1 MGGGENMSLA
11 VETEKLVKVY
21 GNGKTM
27 VKALGGIDMKVPKA
41 SVFGL
46 FGPNGSG
53 KTTLISILVGLLLP
67 TSGSAKVLGFDVT
80 RESVE
85 IRRRVGLLP
94 EGFGFYDHMTALEN
108 LVFLATLDGVPSSQR
123 EKRALEALEAV
134 GLKDRADAKVS
145 TFSRGMK
152 QRLGV
157 AQSLL
162 KDPELLI
169 FDEPTVGID
178 PEGAA
183 EFRNLVRKMN
193 RDGKTILLSTHLLY
207 EVGMICTH
215 AAIIREGR
223 LLVQGS
229 VDELYRSVR
238 EAKGFR
244 YEIRVK
250 PGSDMPLQEIRSIPS
265 VIEIARSDNRVTVLS
280 KNDIGSILFSLVTK
294 NPYKDIVESLTPVEP
309 SWEEIYRFY
318 QEGG

>member
-1 MGGGENMSLA
+1 MSLA
-11 VETEKLVKVY
+11 IETEKLVKIY
-21 GNGKTM
+21 GNGKSM
-27 VKALGGIDMKVPKA
+27 VKALNSIDMKVPKA

-67 TSGSAKVLGFDVT
+67 TSGSARVLGFDAA
-80 RESVE
+80 EHSVE

-108 LVFLATLDGVPSSQR
+108 LTFLATLDGITSDQR
-123 EKRALEALEAV
+123 RKRALEALETV

-145 TFSRGMK
+145 TFSRGMR

-157 AQSLL
+157 AQALL

-183 EFRNLVRKMN
+183 EFRNLVRRMN
-193 RDGKTILLSTHLLY
+193 REGKTILLSTHLLY

-229 VDELYRSVR
+229 VDELYHSVR
-238 EAKGFR
+238 KEKGFR

-250 PGSDMPLQEIRSIPS
+250 PGSEIPLQEIRSMPS
-265 VIEIARSDNRVTVLS
+265 VVEITQSDNRVTILS
-280 KNDIGSILFSLVTK
+280 KNDIGSSLFSLITK
-294 NPYKDIVESLTPVEP
+294 SPYKDLVESLTPVEP

>member
-1 MGGGENMSLA
+1 MSLA
-11 VETEKLVKVY
+11 IETEKLVKIY
-21 GNGKTM
+21 GNGKSM
-27 VKALGGIDMKVPKA
+27 VKALNSIDMKVPKA

-67 TSGSAKVLGFDVT
+67 TSGSARVLGFDAAKH
-80 RESVE
+80 SVE

-108 LVFLATLDGVPSSQR
+108 LTFLATLDGIPSDQR
-123 EKRALEALEAV
+123 RKRALEALETV

-145 TFSRGMK
+145 TFSRGMR

-157 AQSLL
+157 AQALL

-183 EFRNLVRKMN
+183 EFRNLVRRMN
-193 RDGKTILLSTHLLY
+193 REGKTILLSTHLLY

-229 VDELYRSVR
+229 VDELYQSVR
-238 EAKGFR
+238 KEKGFR

-250 PGSDMPLQEIRSIPS
+250 PGSEIPLQEIRSMPS
-265 VIEIARSDNRVTVLS
+265 VVEITQSDNRVTILS
-280 KNDIGSILFSLVTK
+280 KNDIGSSLFSLITK
-294 NPYKDIVESLTPVEP
+294 SPYKDLVESLTPVEP

>member
-1 MGGGENMSLA
+1 MSLA
-11 VETEKLVKVY
+11 VETEKLVKIY
-21 GNGKTM
+21 GNGKSTL
-27 VKALGGIDMKVPKA
+27 KALNSIDMKVPKA

-67 TSGSAKVLGFDVT
+67 TSGSARVLGFDAA
-80 RESVE
+80 RDSVE

-108 LVFLATLDGVPSSQR
+108 LVFLATLDGVPPDQR
-123 EKRALEALEAV
+123 EERALEALEKV
-134 GLKDRADAKVS
+134 GLKDRANAKVS
-145 TFSRGMK
+145 TFSRGMR

-157 AQSLL
+157 AQALL

-183 EFRNLVRKMN
+183 EFRNLVRRMN
-193 RDGKTILLSTHLLY
+193 REGRTILLSTHLLY

-250 PGSDMPLQEIRSIPS
+250 PGSEMPLQEIRSMPG
-265 VIEIARSDNRVTVLS
+265 VIEITQRDNHVTVLTR
-280 KNDIGSILFSLVTK
+280 NDIGGSLFSLVTR
-294 NPYKDIVESLTPVEP
+294 NPYKDIVESLTPIEP

-318 QEGG
+318 QEEDKK

>member
-1 MGGGENMSLA
+1 MSLA
-11 VETEKLVKVY
+11 VETERLVKIY

-27 VKALGGIDMKVPKA
+27 LKALNGIDMKVPKA

-67 TSGSAKVLGFDVT
+67 TSGSARVLGFDAA
-80 RESVE
+80 RDSVE

-108 LVFLATLDGVPSSQR
+108 LVFLATLDGVPPDQR
-123 EKRALEALEAV
+123 EERALEALETV
-134 GLKDRADAKVS
+134 GLKDRANAKVS

-157 AQSLL
+157 AQALL

-183 EFRNLVRKMN
+183 EFRNLVRRMN
-193 RDGKTILLSTHLLY
+193 REGRTVLLSTHLLY

-250 PGSDMPLQEIRSIPS
+250 PGSEMPLQEIRSLPG
-265 VIEIARSDNRVTVLS
+265 VIEIMQRDNHVTVLTR
-280 KNDIGSILFSLVTK
+280 KDIGGSLFSLVTR
-294 NPYKDIVESLTPVEP
+294 NPYKDIVESLTPIEP

-318 QEGG
+318 QEEDKK

>member
-1 MGGGENMSLA
+1 MSLA
-11 VETEKLVKVY
+11 IETEKLVKIY
-21 GNGKTM
+21 GNKKTM
-27 VKALGGIDMKVPKA
+27 VKALNGIDMKVPKA

-67 TSGSAKVLGFDVT
+67 TSGSARVLSFDAA
-80 RESVE
+80 RDSVE
-85 IRRRVGLLP
+85 IRRRVSLLP

-108 LVFLATLDGVPSSQR
+108 LVFLATLDGVPPDQR
-123 EKRALEALEAV
+123 EERALEALEKV
-134 GLKDRADAKVS
+134 GLKDRANAKVS
-145 TFSRGMK
+145 TFSRGMR

-157 AQSLL
+157 AQALL

-183 EFRNLVRKMN
+183 EFRNLVRRMN
-193 RDGKTILLSTHLLY
+193 REGRTILLSTHLLY

-250 PGSDMPLQEIRSIPS
+250 PGSEMPLQEIRSMPG
-265 VIEIARSDNRVTVLS
+265 VIEITQRDNHVTVLTR
-280 KNDIGSILFSLVTK
+280 NDIGGSLFSLVTR
-294 NPYKDIVESLTPVEP
+294 NPYKDIVESLTPIEP

-318 QEGG
+318 QEEDKK

>member
-1 MGGGENMSLA
+1 MSLA
-11 VETEKLVKVY
+11 IETEKLVKIY
-21 GNGKTM
+21 GNKKNM
-27 VKALGGIDMKVPKA
+27 VKALNGIDMKVPKA

-67 TSGSAKVLGFDVT
+67 TSGSARVLGFDAA
-80 RESVE
+80 RDSVE

-108 LVFLATLDGVPSSQR
+108 LVFLATLDGVPPDQR
-123 EKRALEALEAV
+123 EERALEALEKV
-134 GLKDRADAKVS
+134 GLKDRANAKVS
-145 TFSRGMK
+145 TFSRGMR

-157 AQSLL
+157 AQALL

-183 EFRNLVRKMN
+183 EFRNLVRRMN
-193 RDGKTILLSTHLLY
+193 REGRTVLLSTHLLY

-250 PGSDMPLQEIRSIPS
+250 PGSEMPLQEIRSLPG
-265 VIEIARSDNRVTVLS
+265 VIEITQRDNHVTVLTR
-280 KNDIGSILFSLVTK
+280 NDIGGSLFSLVTR
-294 NPYKDIVESLTPVEP
+294 NPYKDIVESLTPIEP

-318 QEGG
+318 QEEDKK

>member
-1 MGGGENMSLA
+1 MSLA
-11 VETEKLVKVY
+11 IETEKLVKIY
-21 GNGKTM
+21 GNGKSM
-27 VKALGGIDMKVPKA
+27 VKALNSIDMKVPKA

-67 TSGSAKVLGFDVT
+67 MSGSARVLGFDAT
-80 RESVE
+80 KHSVE

-108 LVFLATLDGVPSSQR
+108 LTFLATLDGIPSDQR
-123 EKRALEALEAV
+123 RKRALEALETV

-145 TFSRGMK
+145 TFSRGMR

-157 AQSLL
+157 AQALL
-162 KDPELLI
+162 KDPELLL

-183 EFRNLVRKMN
+183 EFRNLVRRMN
-193 RDGKTILLSTHLLY
+193 REGKTILLSTHLLY

-229 VDELYRSVR
+229 VDELYQSVR
-238 EAKGFR
+238 KEKGFR

-250 PGSDMPLQEIRSIPS
+250 PGSEIPLQEIRSMPS
-265 VIEIARSDNRVTVLS
+265 VVEITQSDNRVTILS
-280 KNDIGSILFSLVTK
+280 KNDMGSSLFSLITK
-294 NPYKDIVESLTPVEP
+294 SPYKDLVESLTPVEP

>member
-1 MGGGENMSLA
+1 MSLA
-11 VETEKLVKVY
+11 IETEKLVKIY
-21 GNGKTM
+21 GNGKSM
-27 VKALGGIDMKVPKA
+27 VKALNSIDMKVPKA

-67 TSGSAKVLGFDVT
+67 TSGSARVLGFDAT
-80 RESVE
+80 KHSVE

-108 LVFLATLDGVPSSQR
+108 LTFLATLDGIPSDQR
-123 EKRALEALEAV
+123 KKRALRALETV

-145 TFSRGMK
+145 TFSRGMR
-152 QRLGV
+152 QRLGI
-157 AQSLL
+157 AQALL

-183 EFRNLVRKMN
+183 EFRNLVRRMN
-193 RDGKTILLSTHLLY
+193 REGKTVMLSTHLLY

-229 VDELYRSVR
+229 VDELYQSVR
-238 EAKGFR
+238 KEKGFR

-250 PGSDMPLQEIRSIPS
+250 PGSEIPLQEIRSMPS
-265 VIEIARSDNRVTVLS
+265 VVEITQSDNRVTILS
-280 KNDIGSILFSLVTK
+280 KNDMGSSLFSLITK
-294 NPYKDIVESLTPVEP
+294 SPYKDLVESLTPVEP

>member
-1 MGGGENMSLA
+1 MSLA
-11 VETEKLVKVY
+11 VETEKLVKIY

-27 VKALGGIDMKVPKA
+27 LKALNGINMKVPKA

-67 TSGSAKVLGFDVT
+67 TSGSARVLGFDAA
-80 RESVE
+80 RDSVE

-108 LVFLATLDGVPSSQR
+108 LVFLATLDGVPPDQR
-123 EKRALEALEAV
+123 EKRALEVLETV
-134 GLKDRADAKVS
+134 GLKDRANAKVS

-157 AQSLL
+157 AQALL

-183 EFRNLVRKMN
+183 EFRNLVRRMN
-193 RDGKTILLSTHLLY
+193 REGKTVLLSTHLLY

-215 AAIIREGR
+215 AVIIREGR

-250 PGSDMPLQEIRSIPS
+250 PGSEMPLQEIRSILG
-265 VIEIARSDNRVTVLS
+265 VIEITQRDNHVTVLTR
-280 KNDIGSILFSLVTK
+280 NDIGGSLFSLLTR

-318 QEGG
+318 QEDDKK

>member
-1 MGGGENMSLA
+1 
-11 VETEKLVKVY
+11 K
-21 GNGKTM
+21 
-27 VKALGGIDMKVPKA
+27 
-41 SVFGL
+41 
-46 FGPNGSG
+46 
-53 KTTLISILVGLLLP
+53 
-67 TSGSAKVLGFDVT
+67 
-80 RESVE
+80 
-85 IRRRVGLLP
+85 
-94 EGFGFYDHMTALEN
+94 
-108 LVFLATLDGVPSSQR
+108 
-123 EKRALEALEAV
+123 V
-134 GLKDRADAKVS
+134 GLKDRANAKVS
-145 TFSRGMK
+145 TFSRGMR

-157 AQSLL
+157 AQALL

-183 EFRNLVRKMN
+183 EFRNLVRRMN
-193 RDGKTILLSTHLLY
+193 REGRTILLSTHLLY

-250 PGSDMPLQEIRSIPS
+250 PGSEMPLQEIRSMPG
-265 VIEIARSDNRVTVLS
+265 VIEITQRDNHVTVLTR
-280 KNDIGSILFSLVTK
+280 NDIGGSLFSLVTR
-294 NPYKDIVESLTPVEP
+294 NPYKDIVESLTPIEP

-318 QEGG
+318 QEEDKK

>member
-1 MGGGENMSLA
+1 M
-11 VETEKLVKVY
+11 
-21 GNGKTM
+21 
-27 VKALGGIDMKVPKA
+27 
-41 SVFGL
+41 
-46 FGPNGSG
+46 
-53 KTTLISILVGLLLP
+53 P
-67 TSGSAKVLGFDVT
+67 TSGSARVLGFDAA
-80 RESVE
+80 RDSVE

-108 LVFLATLDGVPSSQR
+108 LVFLATLDGVPPDQR
-123 EKRALEALEAV
+123 EKRALEVLETV
-134 GLKDRADAKVS
+134 GLKDRANAKVS

-157 AQSLL
+157 AQALL

-183 EFRNLVRKMN
+183 EFRNLVRRMN
-193 RDGKTILLSTHLLY
+193 REGKTVLLSTHLLY

-215 AAIIREGR
+215 AVIIREGR

-250 PGSDMPLQEIRSIPS
+250 PGSEMPLQEIRSILG
-265 VIEIARSDNRVTVLS
+265 VIEITQRDNHVTVLTR
-280 KNDIGSILFSLVTK
+280 NDIGGSLFSLLTR

-318 QEGG
+318 QEDDKK

>member
-1 MGGGENMSLA
+1 MSLA
-11 VETEKLVKVY
+11 IETEKLVKIY
-21 GNGKTM
+21 GNKKTM
-27 VKALGGIDMKVPKA
+27 VKALNGIDMKVPKA

-67 TSGSAKVLGFDVT
+67 TSGSARVLGFDAA
-80 RESVE
+80 RDSVE
-85 IRRRVGLLP
+85 IRRRVSLLP

-108 LVFLATLDGVPSSQR
+108 LVFLATLDGVPPDQR
-123 EKRALEALEAV
+123 EERALEALEKV
-134 GLKDRADAKVS
+134 GLKDRANAKVS
-145 TFSRGMK
+145 TFSRGMR

-157 AQSLL
+157 AQALL

-183 EFRNLVRKMN
+183 EFRNLVRRMN
-193 RDGKTILLSTHLLY
+193 REGRTILLSTHLLY

-250 PGSDMPLQEIRSIPS
+250 PGSEMPLQEIRSMPG
-265 VIEIARSDNRVTVLS
+265 VIEITQRDNHVTVLTR
-280 KNDIGSILFSLVTK
+280 NDIGGSLFSLVTR
-294 NPYKDIVESLTPVEP
+294 NPYKDIVESLTPIEP

-318 QEGG
+318 QEEDKK